1 MAEEEILDKR
11 FKSEV
16 IRMLLLLIEKVD
28 AHDKRFDTIDKKFDA
43 QDEKIDTLSAQITEI
58 GLKVISIDKG

>member
-16 IRMLLLLIEKVD
+16 MRMLSLLIEKVD
-28 AHDKRFDTIDKKFDA
+28 AHDKRFNSIDKRFDA
-43 QDEKIDTLSAQITEI
+43 QDKKFDTLSAQITEI
-58 GLKVISIDKG
+58 GLRVISID